1 MFYLVNAYNMVY
13 NKVIEN
19 ITLIQEGST
28 MIIFVLGA
36 LLVGIIGVFI
46 MSLMVVAKR
55 ADEISEERRHI
66 IQHP

>member
-1 MFYLVNAYNMVY
+1 
-13 NKVIEN
+13 
-19 ITLIQEGST
+19 
-28 MIIFVLGA
+28 MILFVLGA
-36 LLVGIIGVFI
+36 LLVGIIGIFI